1 MKAALLLL
9 TLLPVFALA
18 QTSEVETLKAE
29 LAQTKL
35 RLEVAQEASAKWKAI
50 ALDAVAKAQELNAL
64 VETLDSASQKNY
76 KAAEEWKQEANRLA
90 KALNQKNA
98 AAYYAAEDARR
109 ERMLAPTPRA
119 GASTITIIQT
129 ADGHWQTSDGTQVI
143 RMADGQFQLVPG
155 K

>member
-50 ALDAVAKAQELNAL
+50 AVDAVAKA
-64 VETLDSASQKNY
+64 D
-76 KAAEEWKQEANRLA
+76 EWKQEANRLA
-90 KALNQKNA
+90 NALNEKNAA

-109 ERMLAPTPRA
+109 ELVTHAPRRS
-119 GASTITIIQT
+119 STITIIQT

-143 RMADGQFQLVPG
+143 RLADGQFQLVPG